1 MGEFLRATVL
11 IENKIRVLIVDDS
24 AVIRKIVTKCLKG
37 CDQIEV
43 IGYAV
48 DGEDATNAVE
58 SLSPDVVILDTEMP
72 KINGI
77 QALKKI
83 RQNHQDLPIIMFG
96 SHAHHDSEAAIEAYS
111 LGANVCVAKPDHTNA
126 SISDIG
132 RVVESEL
139 IPKII
144 HHAGQRIS
152 RKQLNL
158 RKKQSNAEHGAEA
171 VKSIHHNER
180 TYLERLNGV
189 RAICIGSS
197 TGGPIALIE
206 LLKQI
211 RPTLNIPIFIVQHMP
226 EGFTA
231 SLATRLEAISN
242 LRVKEAEHGEIAIPG
257 YVYIARGGLHMA
269 LTKVG
274 VDIAIHLNSK
284 APENNCRPSVDVL
297 FRSASQVYG
306 SAVLAVV
313 LTGMGSDGLQ
323 GCHAISNQNGL
334 IFVQDEQSSVVWGM
348 PGSVANAGL
357 ASKIM
362 NINAIAE
369 QINLCKL
376 DLA

>member
-1 MGEFLRATVL
+1 
-11 IENKIRVLIVDDS
+11 
-24 AVIRKIVTKCLKG
+24 
-37 CDQIEV
+37 
-43 IGYAV
+43 
-48 DGEDATNAVE
+48 
-58 SLSPDVVILDTEMP
+58 MP
-72 KINGI
+72 KINGA

-83 RQNHQDLPIIMFG
+83 RKNHRDLPIIMFG
-96 SHAHHDSEAAIEAYS
+96 SHTHRDSEAAIEAYS
-111 LGANVCVAKPDHTNA
+111 LGVNDCVAKPDHINV

-139 IPKII
+139 IPKIM
-144 HHAGQRIS
+144 HHAGQRIT

-158 RKKQSNAEHGAEA
+158 RKKRSNAEHDAAAE
-171 VKSIHHNER
+171 KNGNQNER

-274 VDIAIHLNSK
+274 TEIAIHLNGK
-284 APENNCRPSVDVL
+284 ASENNCRPSVDVL

-306 SAVLAVV
+306 SAVLAIV

-323 GCHAISNQNGL
+323 GCHAISDQNGL

-348 PGSVANAGL
+348 PGSVSNAGL
-357 ASKIM
+357 ASKVM
-362 NINAIAE
+362 NINSIAE

-376 DLA
+376 DLT

>member
-1 MGEFLRATVL
+1 MITS
-11 IENKIRVLIVDDS
+11 KIRVLIVDDS

-48 DGEDATNAVE
+48 DGEDAANAVE

-77 QALKKI
+77 QALKNI
-83 RQNHQDLPIIMFG
+83 RENHRDLPIIMFA
-96 SHAHHDSEAAIEAYS
+96 SHAHDDSEAAIEAYS
-111 LGANVCVAKPDHTNA
+111 VGASDCVAKPDHTNV

-132 RVVESEL
+132 RVVESDL

-158 RKKQSNAEHGAEA
+158 RKNPTNTQQEVGVTNGVHQ
-171 VKSIHHNER
+171 NER
-180 TYLERLNGV
+180 TYLERLSDV

-274 VDIAIHLNSK
+274 ADIAIHLNSK
-284 APENNCRPSVDVL
+284 AAENNCRPSVDVL

-306 SAVLAVV
+306 SAVLAIV

-323 GCHAISNQNGL
+323 GCHAISNQKGL

-348 PGSVANAGL
+348 PGSVSNAGL
-357 ASKIM
+357 ASKVM